1 MAVAISGA
9 SAATARAENA
19 TVDQLIK
26 KLPPPESV
34 ARSAVALDRALRDP
48 LFKQIVEATKGMNFG
63 NAYALSQKFAAR
75 YPKSAAAQWIHGQLA
90 LIMRRFPEASAAFH
104 KALLN
109 QPNFAIAYLGLGMTE
124 AWQNRFAAAMSD
136 YRQVTRLA
144 PQKLMSVGLP

>member
-34 ARSAVALDRALRDP
+34 ARSTVALDPALRDP
-48 LFKQIVEATKGMNFG
+48 LSKQMIDSAKSMNFG
-63 NAYALSQKFAAR
+63 NALSLSQQLANR
-75 YPKSAAAQWIHGQLA
+75 YPKSAAAQYLHGQLA
-90 LIMRRFPEASAAFH
+90 LILRRFPEASTAFR
-104 KALLN
+104 KALSDN
-109 QPNFAIAYLGLGMTE
+109 PNFAIAYLGLGMTE